1 MFMTILE
8 EEKEKQ
14 VEGDSSSG
22 VPRCW
27 HRPMFFLPVVAVL
40 LLVLAAAVIVVVKNV
55 GRVQLGPAS
64 VPLNPI
70 TPDTTMSR
78 VRRQLARG
86 ITRLEKRLQQ
96 YRGKIESLSFYQ
108 DSLYKNCSLGLQ
120 ELQRDFAAV
129 ESARSYDE
137 RKPLFT
143 ATRKRYAALR
153 TLVNDF
159 ALSMDSAISGRVLD
173 SLDREFRKLLS
184 E

>member
-1 MFMTILE
+1 MAIPE

-14 VEGDSSSG
+14 VAEDSASG
-22 VPRCW
+22 VPRFW
-27 HRPMFFLPVVAVL
+27 HRPIFSLPVVAVL

-55 GRVQLGPAS
+55 GRVQIGPAPVS
-64 VPLNPI
+64 LNPI
-70 TPDTTMSR
+70 TPDTTMIR

-96 YRGKIESLSFYQ
+96 YRGKIETLSFYQ
-108 DSLYKNCSLGLQ
+108 ESLYKKCSLGLQ

-129 ESARSYDE
+129 ESARSYNE

-143 ATRKRYAALR
+143 ATRKRYVALR
-153 TLVNDF
+153 TLVNNF
-159 ALSMDSAISGRVLD
+159 AHSVDSAISGQVLD
-173 SLDREFRKLLS
+173 SLDREFRKLLG